1 MKNNSSGNWSI
12 ITVRIFFSCSQ
23 WSSSFVKARPRHGY
37 FDFTW
42 FGAFQF
48 ECWRGKVRKPFSTSD
63 SSSPL
68 FPQQWQPKVK
78 KSSTTHCEVSFTLF
92 YFLANLNFTLIS
104 EPNSLRVSFSQSRSF
119 ETTETL
125 SFLVYF
131 FTLFEFLD
139 NPKLKGYVY
148 DNIVCDLKVIF
159 ENFHQTF
166 YFELAVKIIL
176 QYCSTGRGH
185 GHGRLA
191 DVEIWN
197 AVSSLALLILEQFK
211 AQLLLISKERRIV
224 RIQQAEFLF
233 DERHTLKTLEFT
245 IRIGST
251 PTFLY
256 FNLNTAHCKLRL
268 FHYVKSSVWYRL
280 VDHTFVIQ
288 HTLRM

>member
-1 MKNNSSGNWSI
+1 M
-12 ITVRIFFSCSQ
+12 V
-23 WSSSFVKARPRHGY
+23 
-37 FDFTW
+37 
-42 FGAFQF
+42 
-48 ECWRGKVRKPFSTSD
+48 
-63 SSSPL
+63 
-68 FPQQWQPKVK
+68 
-78 KSSTTHCEVSFTLF
+78 
-92 YFLANLNFTLIS
+92 LNVTLIL

-166 YFELAVKIIL
+166 YFELTVKIIL

-256 FNLNTAHCKLRL
+256 FNLYLNTCEE
-268 FHYVKSSVWYRL
+268 
-280 VDHTFVIQ
+280 
-288 HTLRM
+288 